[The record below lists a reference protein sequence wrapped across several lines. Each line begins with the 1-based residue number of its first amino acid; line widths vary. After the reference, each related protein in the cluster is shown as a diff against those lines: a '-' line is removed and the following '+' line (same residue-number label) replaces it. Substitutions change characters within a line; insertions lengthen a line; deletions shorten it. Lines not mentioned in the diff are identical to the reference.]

1 SSALDRPRA
10 DQCWSNA
17 AQARRAPTRD
27 RELPRSAEPDGRP
40 ALRPRGRTHRTA
52 DPAHPCSAPSS
63 KLSVDGRF
71 TSTESRFALLLKTVL
86 QHNRPQAAVEEGML
100 FRRCQ
105 GRSRHLEN
113 GAKTTLMTHSG
124 HPANQ
129 TSGSPRR
136 FICAARVP
144 RSIVP
149 LVEDVT
155 SVPWAP

>member
-1 SSALDRPRA
+1 TRVG
-10 DQCWSNA
+10 QCWSNG

-86 QHNRPQAAVEEGML
+86 QQNRPRAAVWVG
-100 FRRCQ
+100 
-105 GRSRHLEN
+105 GRHVRLW
-113 GAKTTLMTHSG
+113 GVDLTGLA
-124 HPANQ
+124 
-129 TSGSPRR
+129 
-136 FICAARVP
+136 
-144 RSIVP
+144 
-149 LVEDVT
+149 
-155 SVPWAP
+155 

>member
-86 QHNRPQAAVEEGML
+86 QQNPPKEDVWCQAIIPVPSAGWRLLAQPCRSRMGHTEEYLPVSDPCRLVRPQVRG
-100 FRRCQ
+100 
-105 GRSRHLEN
+105 
-113 GAKTTLMTHSG
+113 
-124 HPANQ
+124 
-129 TSGSPRR
+129 
-136 FICAARVP
+136 
-144 RSIVP
+144 
-149 LVEDVT
+149 DVQ
-155 SVPWAP
+155 

>member
-1 SSALDRPRA
+1 TRVG
-10 DQCWSNA
+10 QCWSNG

-86 QHNRPQAAVEEGML
+86 QQNRPEGVIIGAATKLVRWSPIMPSDSVVIPISAFA
-100 FRRCQ
+100 FR
-105 GRSRHLEN
+105 G
-113 GAKTTLMTHSG
+113 
-124 HPANQ
+124 
-129 TSGSPRR
+129 GS
-136 FICAARVP
+136 
-144 RSIVP
+144 
-149 LVEDVT
+149 
-155 SVPWAP
+155 

>member
-1 SSALDRPRA
+1 MDRPRA

-86 QHNRPQAAVEEGML
+86 QQNRPIAAILARPPSGHSKWAPSTENCEEGPKGL
-100 FRRCQ
+100 ASPSCR
-105 GRSRHLEN
+105 
-113 GAKTTLMTHSG
+113 GA
-124 HPANQ
+124 
-129 TSGSPRR
+129 R
-136 FICAARVP
+136 
-144 RSIVP
+144 
-149 LVEDVT
+149 
-155 SVPWAP
+155 